1 MVVNRIVYVIIVAF
15 SIYIIEV
22 EIFVNNGGWL

>member
-1 MVVNRIVYVIIVAF
+1 MVVNRIVYVIIVVF
-15 SIYIIEV
+15 SIYVIEV